1 MCLFTTVDF
10 QLSKNKYKKK
20 KEKSSSGRR
29 RGRRK
34 QHDKGKQQSEPE
46 DPVDP
51 RKSFIVKGRRYLPTG
66 KKRLIDVT
74 AVSKCVLWNL
84 MQVSLYRVGIS
95 IYTDKKRLQLPFLS
109 ELLVKY
115 VIYYFWFSPGKKCG
129 MKVLFSKWVLNEYEF
144 QPRKLRNLLTHLQVG
159 SLADMYKPMRWDFS
173 FSLTGNWIP
182 LSPFSACAS
191 KKSYMASLET

>member
-115 VIYYFWFSPGKKCG
+115 VIYYFWFSPGKK
-129 MKVLFSKWVLNEYEF
+129 M
-144 QPRKLRNLLTHLQVG
+144 
-159 SLADMYKPMRWDFS
+159 
-173 FSLTGNWIP
+173 WIE
-182 LSPFSACAS
+182 SPFFNMSFEWVGIPTTEITQSPDSSASWKLGWYVQANE
-191 KKSYMASLET
+191 MGLLVFADR